1 MKFYAA
7 TIGSAANVFLYNAAR
22 FFAIFTMLNIGL
34 GVFNLIPVPP
44 FDGSRIINL
53 ILPEK
58 LYWKIM
64 RYERYIYWGVIAW
77 MFLGRYVY
85 IGLVSIPLI
94 GDNAVLATILRIFDL
109 SGLISDA
116 VSFLYDAMSAV
127 WQLIPFL
134 KI

>member
-1 MKFYAA
+1 
-7 TIGSAANVFLYNAAR
+7 
-22 FFAIFTMLNIGL
+22 MLNVGL

-85 IGLVSIPLI
+85 IGLTSVPLI
-94 GDNAVLATILRIFDL
+94 GDNAILSTILRVFDL

-116 VSFLYDAMSAV
+116 VSFLYNAMVSF
-127 WQLIPFL
+127 WKLIPFL
-134 KI
+134 NY